1 MTPEYRTIQRN
12 TSDIN
17 DAISN
22 KSNPSLFA
30 DKLVDNDFISN
41 QAANSIVQ
49 VPAFSNYNKVS
60 QLMQAVDAQI
70 RTASNPTPTFETFIR
85 ILRELSLDQLADKLV
100 KFYSKYLYETYHA
113 VSIVQSLA
121 YFFIYLFLLSSSQ
134 DAVSISIAGLASFS

>member
-1 MTPEYRTIQRN
+1 MTSAEEYRTIQRN

-22 KSNPSLFA
+22 NSNPSLVA
-30 DKLVDNDFISN
+30 DKLVDNGFISK

-70 RTASNPTPTFETFIR
+70 RTASNPVTTFETFIK

-100 KFYSKYLYETYHA
+100 KFYSKYLYETY
-113 VSIVQSLA
+113 Q
-121 YFFIYLFLLSSSQ
+121 YLECR
-134 DAVSISIAGLASFS
+134 V

>member
-70 RTASNPTPTFETFIR
+70 RTASNPVTTFETFIMQDLEGTFTGPTCR
-85 ILRELSLDQLADKLV
+85 QTCQILQ
-100 KFYSKYLYETYHA
+100 
-113 VSIVQSLA
+113 
-121 YFFIYLFLLSSSQ
+121 
-134 DAVSISIAGLASFS
+134 